1 MRHVLRRRREAARAR
16 QERLERLRRDD
27 RTLLDRLYGT
37 PYEDIALP
45 PPRALDDAEA
55 VEILGFAL
63 RLGRALFLAG
73 AETRRIE
80 SSVVAVTA
88 AWGMGS
94 QEVDINARS
103 LQVQYAP
110 EGRRPV
116 VMLKVM
122 GSEDTR
128 DLDRLAALER
138 LTTHVASGRLDREV
152 AAGALDRIETGASRW
167 PWWFGLGGGAVL
179 AAMLC
184 VLASG
189 TTRAALVSP
198 LVFLLADRGAWVLSR
213 GGLPSFFVTAAQ
225 TALLLVAVTGLA
237 AAGGLSHTEA
247 ASVIAANVIL
257 LLPIFT
263 IISLTEDAID
273 GFRSMA
279 AGRTVSLLAFFT
291 ALACGFLAVGFLL
304 RGADADARSTA
315 LIPLPVVLSLLTSA
329 IGALGNTV
337 FMGGG
342 LRIVPPAVATAVLGA
357 GVKLACVGAFGWSAP
372 LATGLATVAMGL
384 AAAVLSP
391 RTGIPVRAFVIPG
404 IAGGVLP
411 GPDLYRSLLQWLLH
425 VEGAGAYLV
434 STMASVAAIGIGV
447 VFGTLLGTAAE
458 RQWHYRGTGGPA
470 GPSRGSEGIVPA
482 AGEPER
488 DAPAR

>member
-1 MRHVLRRRREAARAR
+1 MRARRE
-16 QERLERLRRDD
+16 RLQRLRQDD

-37 PYEDIALP
+37 PYEDVVFP
-45 PPRALDDAEA
+45 PARLLDDTEA
-55 VEILGFAL
+55 VELLGFAL

-73 AETRRIE
+73 AQTRRIE

-88 AWGMGS
+88 AWGMDS
-94 QEVDINARS
+94 QEVDVNSRS

-122 GSEDTR
+122 GSEDNR
-128 DLDRLAALER
+128 DLMRLAALER
-138 LTTHVASGRLDREV
+138 LTTRVVSGRLSPR
-152 AAGALDRIETGASRW
+152 AADGELGRIETGAPRW
-167 PWWFGLGGGAVL
+167 PWWFTLGGGAVL

-189 TTRAALVSP
+189 TLRAAAVSP
-198 LVFLLADRGAWVLSR
+198 VVFLLTDRGGWALSR
-213 GGLPSFFVTAAQ
+213 SGVPSFFVTAAK
-225 TALLLVAVTGLA
+225 TALLVVLVTVLA
-237 AAGGLSHTEA
+237 AADALSPPEV

-279 AGRTVSLLAFFT
+279 AGRAVSLMAFFT

-315 LIPLPVVLSLLTSA
+315 LLPLPVVLTLLTSA
-329 IGALGNTV
+329 IGALGNAV

-342 LRIVPPAVATAVLGA
+342 PRIIPPAIGVAALGA
-357 GVKLACVGAFGWSAP
+357 GAKLTGVSALEWSLP
-372 LATGLATVAMGL
+372 LATGVATVLMGL
-384 AAAVLSP
+384 ASAALTP
-391 RTGIPVRAFVIPG
+391 RTGIPARAVVIPG

-425 VEGAGAYLV
+425 VHGAGAYLV

-447 VFGTLLGTAAE
+447 VLGT
-458 RQWHYRGTGGPA
+458 RL
-470 GPSRGSEGIVPA
+470 GSA
-482 AGEPER
+482 AGRLWYHHPGR
-488 DAPAR
+488 TVPTTAPAPASD